1 MGWPQFAYL
10 ALLFIGLGLSLERD
24 GKPKEG
30 RHSLIV
36 DVIAT
41 AIVVAI
47 LWAGG
52 FFG

>member
-10 ALLFIGLGLSLERD
+10 ALIFISVGMNCARHGQPRD
-24 GKPKEG
+24 GKHNG
-30 RHSLIV
+30 WTSL
-36 DVIAT
+36 
-41 AIVVAI
+41 VAAGIILSI